1 MSKHYFTVVTQDEK
15 GGTWAVDF
23 GDYDRAVANEE
34 AQLLKDAGQV
44 YAVKVIKTA
53 PEQEA
58 ITAAVAALNA

>member
-1 MSKHYFTVVTQDEK
+1 MAKYYYTVVTQDEK

-23 GDYDRAVANEE
+23 GDYDRAVAKEE

-44 YAVKVIKTA
+44 YAVRVIKTT

-58 ITAAVAALNA
+58 IIAAVAALNA